1 MMWKNTGRGG
11 MKGQKKSEKK
21 RDQINR
27 KEKWGQLIALMTGRR
42 VMKRGYKRRN
52 GECGTR
58 MQCLSS
64 SIIFTP
70 KKGLE
75 FKLKYRIPGLY
86 QLGFKEHIFS
96 Y

>member
-42 VMKRGYKRRN
+42 VMKRGPKGGMGNVVQECNVSLPASFLLQKRAWN
-52 GECGTR
+52 S
-58 MQCLSS
+58 SS
-64 SIIFTP
+64 SIESQGCIN
-70 KKGLE
+70 
-75 FKLKYRIPGLY
+75 
-86 QLGFKEHIFS
+86 
-96 Y
+96 